1 MPSFTNRHKS
11 FIWAAMGTFLFSL
24 FYASGKL
31 ISSPVPIFQ
40 LLLLRYIGG
49 LLVILVIARMQF
61 SLELVARSK
70 YKAMHL
76 CRATLGSGGALCFI
90 YGGMISP
97 ISDVTALG
105 LTDGIFTI
113 ILSAFFLKEVIYKRQ
128 WFWIF
133 VCAFGAFYVVYFTS
147 KQPVLAG
154 MSQGLILA
162 LAGSILISVESILIK
177 VLVQQ
182 DASLTVLFYVNLFAL
197 IMMGVPAI
205 LFWSSIDIGSALEC
219 MVFGPIAIAA
229 QFCWM
234 RAYQL
239 EKVSI
244 VTPVNYTWVC
254 FSAVIGY
261 FLLNEDINVH
271 TLLGSTVICVGGYF
285 LMKKDERV
293 DT

>member
-1 MPSFTNRHKS
+1 MPLLTNRHRA
-11 FIWAAMGTFLFSL
+11 FLWAALGTFLFAL

-31 ISSPVPIFQ
+31 ISLPVSIFQ
-40 LLLLRYIGG
+40 ILFFRYVGG
-49 LLVILVIARMQF
+49 LVVVLGIARYKQ
-61 SLELVARSK
+61 SLPRTLKSN
-70 YKAMHL
+70 YKKMHVL
-76 CRATLGSGGALCFI
+76 RAILGSCGALCFI

-113 ILSAFFLKEVIYKRQ
+113 FLSAYFLKELISGRQ

-154 MSQGLILA
+154 LSFGLVLAIL
-162 LAGSILISVESILIK
+162 GSILISVESILIK
-177 VLVQQ
+177 MLVQQ
-182 DASLTVLFYVNLFAL
+182 DASLTVLFYVNFFAL
-197 IMMGVPAI
+197 LIMGTPALIFWTPMDARAIVECI
-205 LFWSSIDIGSALEC
+205 L
-219 MVFGPIAIAA
+219 FGPIAITA

-239 EKVSI
+239 ERVSI

-261 FLLNEDINVH
+261 FLLNEAINVN
-271 TLLGSTVICVGGYF
+271 TLIGSAIICVGGYF
-285 LMKKDERV
+285 LMKKDAHS
-293 DT
+293 